1 MDNEKNK
8 LVNFPNA
15 RRHSVRDY
23 YDNPDDE
30 YETEIDDD
38 FDDESLEEYEDENPF
53 EEDFSEDYEE
63 ESGAS
68 SGFQKKKKKKSDE
81 EESTKE
87 EKQKKDSKP
96 KQKQKS
102 KQKPQKQI
110 NKNAKGELKS
120 KVIKAIT
127 SFITKHPVVFIVII
141 AVLLIFLL
149 SVVFLL
155 LLSGESSSGSNNIT
169 SQGNSITG
177 ATCDYNLG
185 GINDETVVQ
194 LINCESTI
202 DSYTVLETMPLE
214 KYVAGVAIAEMGE
227 DYHPEAMKAQLI
239 AVRSFTLTRNVP
251 EYNVGF
257 DKRDNVIRMRA
268 CENDQ
273 VYWDYDKDIYRSA
286 GAVSENVSKYS
297 PEYTP
302 QEGETPWKK
311 ALSAEK
317 KAQYEKIVEEV
328 LGKYAVDSN
337 GKVVATGYINT
348 TTEQFDT
355 FARSFAGTDNGKYT
369 GILMNTYD
377 NISSI
382 ETTSCSLNYYGDAGE
397 YSTWKQNASLG
408 APWAEVKIGTTAT
421 IDSAG
426 CLITSIAMQ
435 IAHSG
440 IPTGN
445 IKDFN
450 PGTFATALKN
460 NNILSDSGAI
470 NSYSNINKVIPGFKY
485 AGGNNWTKYNIAIS
499 RRYERIKEVT
509 EDGYYTVI
517 EVKKHRGGQHWVAL
531 DVQNSANANWE
542 EIYIWD
548 PASTKT
554 TISDADRYQVN
565 RIVYFKLENGG

>member
-1 MDNEKNK
+1 MDDKKNG
-8 LVNFPNA
+8 LVNFPDN
-15 RRHSVRDY
+15 RRHSVREY
-23 YDNPDDE
+23 YNNPDEED
-30 YETEIDDD
+30 
-38 FDDESLEEYEDENPF
+38 LEEELEESSDEFEDDYDDNPF
-53 EEDFSEDYEE
+53 EEDFGEGYSE
-63 ESGAS
+63 ESESS
-68 SGFQKKKKKKSDE
+68 SGKQKKKNKNNSDQEKSKEDKKE
-81 EESTKE
+81 
-87 EKQKKDSKP
+87 KKDKTPKVKP
-96 KQKQKS
+96 KTTKNVE
-102 KQKPQKQI
+102 
-110 NKNAKGELKS
+110 NKAKGEFKN

-127 SFITKHPVVFIVII
+127 SLIKKHPVAVIVACGVILI
-141 AVLLIFLL
+141 VLLAIIFLL
-149 SVVFLL
+149 VLN
-155 LLSGESSSGSNNIT
+155 GESSSNNSGLT
-169 SQGNSITG
+169 STGNSVTG

-194 LINCESTI
+194 LINCESTR

-251 EYNVGF
+251 EYSVGF
-257 DKRDNVIRMRA
+257 DKQDNVIRMRA

-302 QEGETPWKK
+302 QEGEAPWKK

-337 GKVVATGYINT
+337 GNVVSTGYINT

-355 FARSFAGTDNGKYT
+355 FARAFAGTDTGKYT

-440 IPTGN
+440 IPTEN
-445 IKDFN
+445 ITDFN

-460 NNILSDSGAI
+460 NDILSDSGAI
-470 NSYSNINKVIPGFKY
+470 NSYSNINKVIPGFTY
-485 AGGNNWTKYNIAIS
+485 AGGNDWTKYNTAIS
-499 RRYERIKEVT
+499 KRYERIKKVT

-531 DVQNSANANWE
+531 DVQNSANANWK